1 MGATDPMTH
10 PPETDPPET
19 DPPVTDPPV
28 VTPPVDGKLAMDEC
42 GLKTN
47 FIGDEYCINPPPA
60 DQGFQMYIGPTDRDS
75 PEPQYV
81 LEPGRELTENFT
93 VTSGNASPIYYYY
106 RQYRMRPGAHQLIIN
121 QERRRIGGSTST
133 AKDSPHLGMIAPENM
148 DVGMALPAQVA
159 LRNHLHYFN
168 STGAPILIEG
178 WVNFWYRDASVVKQ
192 PTIEVYSVSPMNVA
206 PGEHVVISGSCPVG
220 GSGHALTFYP
230 HVHAN
235 NLRFSAYRVRG
246 GNREP
251 ILDSFDWEHPYVAEY
266 SSIAKNPAANRASRT
281 PGAFSGLLELRAGDR
296 VDIECEIENKTNGTL
311 IGTDA
316 VFDGELCI
324 LIGDTVGASI
334 GSGCSYETRPAGA
347 TN

>member
-1 MGATDPMTH
+1 MGATDPTTH
-10 PPETDPPET
+10 
-19 DPPVTDPPV
+19 PPVTDPPV
-28 VTPPVDGKLAMDEC
+28 THPPMVMPPVVTPVDGKLAMDEC

-60 DQGFQMYIGPTDRDS
+60 DQGFQMYIGPTNRDN

-81 LEPGRELTENFT
+81 LEPGRELTQNFT
-93 VTSGNASPIYYYY
+93 TISGNTSQIYYYY
-106 RQYRMRPGAHQLIIN
+106 RQYRMRPGAHHLIIN

-168 STGAPILIEG
+168 ITAEPILIEV

-192 PTIEVYSVSPMNVA
+192 PAIEVYSVSPMNVA
-206 PGEHVVISGSCPVG
+206 PGEHVVISGSCPIS
-220 GSGHALTFYP
+220 GSGHALTLYP

-246 GNREP
+246 SNREP
-251 ILDSFDWEHPYVAEY
+251 ILDSFDWEHPYLAEY
-266 SSIAKNPAANRASRT
+266 SSIAKNSAANRATRT
-281 PGAFSGLLELRAGDR
+281 PGAFSGLLELQAGDR
-296 VDIECEIENKTNGTL
+296 VDFECEIENKTSGTL
-311 IGTDA
+311 VGTDA

-334 GSGCSYETRPAGA
+334 ASACSYQTSPVGA
-347 TN
+347 AN